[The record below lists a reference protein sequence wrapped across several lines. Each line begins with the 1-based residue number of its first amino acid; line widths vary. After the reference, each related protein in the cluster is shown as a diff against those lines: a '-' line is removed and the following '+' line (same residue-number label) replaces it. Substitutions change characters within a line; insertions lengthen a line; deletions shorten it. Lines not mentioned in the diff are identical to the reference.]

1 MRFKFHILLIL
12 TSLLISTT
20 VSAQQI
26 EWVFVG
32 DPNNEPDETG
42 FGRVSHE
49 YLISMHEITN
59 QQYCEFL
66 NAVAKDDIYGLYNP
80 EMSSSRFGGIE
91 GFGERGDYYYT
102 VKQGREKHPV
112 NFVSWHDC
120 LRFANWLQNGMPEG
134 RQDINTTE
142 DGAYTFDGPESA
154 GPRNKDAIFFL
165 PSENEWYK
173 AAYYKAGSLNAGYWR
188 YATQNDNQPV
198 IEKPPGGDNSAN
210 AGFNPAD
217 GLTPVGAYK
226 DSFSDYGTFDQ
237 NGNVFEWTETRFNNA
252 QWCIRGG
259 SFDASP
265 KTMKAS
271 VRDRN
276 SVLHPESC
284 SFGFRVAALLED

>member
-1 MRFKFHILLIL
+1 MRFKFYILLIL

-20 VSAQQI
+20 VSARQI
-26 EWVFVG
+26 EWVLVG
-32 DPNNEPDETG
+32 EPNNEPDETG
-42 FGRVSHE
+42 FGGVSYE
-49 YLISMHEITN
+49 YFISMYEITN

-66 NAVAKDDIYGLYNP
+66 NFVAIDDTYGLYSA

-91 GFGERGDYYYT
+91 RFGERSDYYYA

-134 RQDINTTE
+134 KQDVNTTE
-142 DGAYTFDGPESA
+142 DGAYTFDGPESV
-154 GPRNKDAIFFL
+154 GPRNKDAVFFL
-165 PSENEWYK
+165 TSEDEWYK
-173 AAYYKAGSLNAGYWR
+173 AAYYKADSLNAGYWR

-198 IEKPPGGDNSAN
+198 IEKPPGGANSAN

-217 GLTPVGAYK
+217 GLTPVGAYW
-226 DSFSDYGTFDQ
+226 DSFSAYGTFDQ
-237 NGNVFEWTETRFNNA
+237 NGNVFEWTETRFNNV

-259 SFDASP
+259 SFDISP
-265 KTMKAS
+265 RTMKAS

-276 SVLHPESC
+276 SVLHSESHN
-284 SFGFRVAALLED
+284 FGFRVAALPED

>member
-20 VSAQQI
+20 ASAQQI
-26 EWVFVG
+26 EWVLVG

-42 FGRVSHE
+42 FGRVSYE
-49 YLISMHEITN
+49 YLIGIYEITN

-91 GFGERGDYYYT
+91 RSGERGDYYYS

-120 LRFANWLQNGMPEG
+120 LRFANWLQNGMSEG

-142 DGAYTFDGPESA
+142 DGAYTFDGPERV
-154 GPRNKDAIFFL
+154 GPRNKHAVFFL

-188 YATQNDNQPV
+188 YATRNDNQPV
-198 IEKPPGGDNSAN
+198 IEKPPGGYNSAN
-210 AGFNPAD
+210 AGFNLAD
-217 GLTPVGAYK
+217 GLTPVGAYRH
-226 DSFSDYGTFDQ
+226 SFSAYGTFDQ
-237 NGNVFEWTETRFNNA
+237 NGNVFEWTETRFNDA
-252 QWCIRGG
+252 QSCIRGG
-259 SFDASP
+259 SFDISP
-265 KTMKAS
+265 RTMKAS

-276 SVLHPESC
+276 SVLCPEAC
-284 SFGFRVAALLED
+284 NFGFRVAALPED